1 MRVLVAC
8 EYSAT
13 VRDAFRKLGHDAVSC
28 DVLETEVPG
37 PHYRGDVL
45 DILEDGWDLLIAHP
59 PCTFLSLSGAGH
71 MYLGK
76 GKAEKQ
82 ALGYQI
88 DPVRWA
94 AMEAGADFFNTL
106 YAARIPRVAV
116 ENPVMHGWGIE
127 RTGGR
132 ATQFVQPWQF
142 GHGETKKT
150 GFRLKNLP
158 PLEPTNEV
166 AGREQRVW
174 KMGPGPNR
182 WKERS
187 RTFPG
192 IARAMA
198 KQWGKLP
205 VLALEDPDDFRPV
218 VQQAGA
224 L

>member
-28 DVLETEVPG
+28 DLLPTEVPG
-37 PHYRGDVL
+37 PHYVGSVL
-45 DILEDGWDLLIAHP
+45 DIIEDGWDLMIGHP

-76 GKAEKQ
+76 SKAEKT
-82 ALGYQI
+82 ALGYTI

-94 AMEAGADFFNTL
+94 NMEAGADFFNTL
-106 YAARIPRVAV
+106 WAAPIPRIAL
-116 ENPVMHGWGIE
+116 ENPLMHGWGIE
-127 RTGGR
+127 KTGGR

-150 GFRLKNLP
+150 GLRLKNLP
-158 PLEPTNEV
+158 PLEPSNIV

-174 KMGPGPNR
+174 KMGPSKDR

-192 IARAMA
+192 IAQAMA
-198 KQWGKLP
+198 RQWGNLP
-205 VLALEDPDDFRPV
+205 ILPPEDPDGFRLV
-218 VQQAGA
+218 VQTAGT